1 MIRGLIPG
9 RAVES
14 WASKSGC
21 ESVLEGTMRQPR
33 RTELRRRRTRHRTLV
48 KLRRRFETAESS
60 SEKAAVLV
68 KLSKVVPWVVED
80 WRQWLERA
88 SPVQE
93 EVVGRKST
101 AAPGEAGRP
110 GRRAAAEVGR
120 PETAPRA
127 DLSNIP
133 TPRGV

>member
-1 MIRGLIPG
+1 
-9 RAVES
+9 
-14 WASKSGC
+14 
-21 ESVLEGTMRQPR
+21 
-33 RTELRRRRTRHRTLV
+33 V

-68 KLSKVVPWVVED
+68 KLSKVAPWVVED
-80 WRQWLERA
+80 RRQRLEPA
-88 SPVQE
+88 LPVQE
-93 EVVGRKST
+93 KVMGSKST

-110 GRRAAAEVGR
+110 GRRTAAGVGR